1 MLRETGGDK
10 VNRRFVAHIVIAA
23 FFGCLTGCASMT
35 AENVGEGI
43 AIGGIGSGSAGLTFL
58 GGATE
63 IIGGILSKPKKGSPE
78 FEKRRAAIYKIEA
91 AAYLKRDFYQPFIG
105 EPSITPEQ
113 IQIAAQGYCVNVM
126 KKVEDK
132 ESIPLSR
139 KRMKESSVPEEYLPE
154 GDGEIIEY
162 TLDGD
167 PFNGACVYAL
177 EAVGAEVVKSAKKQ
191 SVSTK

>member
-1 MLRETGGDK
+1 MNERL
-10 VNRRFVAHIVIAA
+10 IALSVVSL
-23 FFGCLTGCASMT
+23 FFCLTGCASMT

-63 IIGGILSKPKKGSPE
+63 IIGGFLSKPKKGSPE
-78 FEKRRAAIYKIEA
+78 FEKRKAAIYKIEA

-105 EPSITPEQ
+105 KPSTTPEQ
-113 IQIAAQGYCVNVM
+113 IHVTAQGYCADVM
-126 KKVEDK
+126 KKVDGK

-139 KRMKESSVPEEYLPE
+139 KRMEESSIPDEYLPD
-154 GDGEIIEY
+154 GDAEIIEY

-177 EAVGAEVVKSAKKQ
+177 EAVGEEVVATAKKQ
-191 SVSTK
+191 SASPR